1 MIIALFWNN
10 WFKVAQKW
18 AAFYLCHYWKIMAFC
33 PGVFPEITSLTNFRR
48 EKYFQKTIDKRL
60 KLWYN
65 KNIEKDRSQVHNK
78 TGKDNQYGKV

>member
-1 MIIALFWNN
+1 MPLLENYGILPGRFSRNYQSYQ
-10 WFKVAQKW
+10 FSPR
-18 AAFYLCHYWKIMAFC
+18 KIF
-33 PGVFPEITSLTNFRR
+33 L
-48 EKYFQKTIDKRL
+48 KTIDKRL